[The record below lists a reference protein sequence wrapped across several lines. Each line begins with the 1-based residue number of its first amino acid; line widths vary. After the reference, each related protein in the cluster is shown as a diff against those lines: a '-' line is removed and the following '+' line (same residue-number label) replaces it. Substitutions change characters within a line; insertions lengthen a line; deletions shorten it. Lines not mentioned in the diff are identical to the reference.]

1 MKNGAVSFLIKFRY
15 LLCALSLAL
24 AVALTM
30 GGQKLVFDSDY
41 KNFFDPDNPQLI
53 AYDNLQAEYTK
64 SDSLVI
70 MIKPAEGDLFTER
83 HLKTIQEITAQM
95 WDAPFSIRVDS
106 LSNYQ
111 HSWSEGDDLN
121 VEDLIPLYEPLD
133 TEAIARIKAIALTEK
148 QLVNRAISFDGSAT
162 SIVASLDMPEIMP
175 DATPDEIKVQAAAR
189 QASFAQISIFGEELI
204 ESIKIDHPDLE
215 AHMMGVPVLNYNF
228 NLSSE
233 EDSYSLIPAMYAIIL
248 LTLALFLRSFGAI
261 VACMI
266 IIGLST
272 IASMGAAGW
281 YGYSLN
287 STTIICPVVI
297 LTIAVC
303 DSVHLIV
310 AYMRQLALKLTPVEA
325 MRASLTANLQP
336 SVLTSIT
343 TAIGFLTLNFSESP
357 FFRAFGNIS
366 AFGVILAMFLS
377 ITLMPTLVCL
387 LVRTTRIELKEK
399 SILTAIPDFVVA
411 RKKQVFYG
419 SLLVAALLISLVPL
433 NVTNNDPINFF
444 KKGVPYREAAI
455 FSQENLPGIKEIH
468 FSVDCGEPNCVN
480 SPEYLQALD
489 QFSSWYEQQY
499 GVEYVVSYVD
509 IIKRLN
515 RNMHGEDPQAYKLPE
530 SRELAAQYQLLY
542 ELSLPYGLD
551 LNNTVNLDK
560 SSSRVSVWLHK
571 IRTQELIDSEHAALA
586 WFETNAP
593 QLITRG
599 SSVDMMFAVQ
609 NIRDISAMMVGAL
622 FAIIGVT
629 LTILIATRS
638 VRHGLLSAVPNAFP
652 AAMAL
657 GVWGA
662 TIGEVNMAVTIVFS
676 ITLGLVV
683 DNTVH
688 FISKYRLSLLRD
700 GNVETA
706 VRYAFDNVGGA
717 LIITAAVLTMGFG
730 ILALSSFN
738 LNAYMGGLTALTIVI
753 ALIFDFMM
761 LPALL
766 LMADKNRN

>member
-1 MKNGAVSFLIKFRY
+1 MKNGVVNFLVSYRY
-15 LLCALSLAL
+15 ILCLFSLAL
-24 AVALTM
+24 AVALTL
-30 GGQKLVFDSDY
+30 GAQKLVFDSDY
-41 KNFFDPDNPQLI
+41 KSFFDADNPQLV
-53 AYDNLQAEYTK
+53 AYDNLQAEFTK

-83 HLKTIQEITAQM
+83 YLRAIQEITAQM
-95 WDAPFSIRVDS
+95 WEAPFSIRVDS

-111 HSWSEGDDLN
+111 HSWSEGDELI
-121 VEDLIPLYEPLD
+121 VEDLVPLYEPLD
-133 TEAIARIKAIALTEK
+133 TDTIARIKHIALSEK
-148 QLVNRAISFDGSAT
+148 ELVNRAISIDGSAT
-162 SIVASLDMPEIMP
+162 AIVASLDMPEIMA
-175 DATPDEIKVQAAAR
+175 DATPDEAAEQAAAR
-189 QASFAQISIFGEELI
+189 QKSFAEITLFGEALI
-204 ESIKIDHPDLE
+204 EKIKADHPSLE
-215 AHMMGVPVLNYNF
+215 AHMMGVPVLNHNF
-228 NLSSE
+228 NLASE
-233 EDSYSLIPAMYAIIL
+233 QDSYSLIPAMYGIIL
-248 LTLALFLRSFGAI
+248 LTLAFFLRSVGAV
-261 VACMI
+261 VACML

-272 IASMGAAGW
+272 AASMGAAGW

-287 STTIICPVVI
+287 STTVISPVVI

-310 AYMRQLALKLTPVEA
+310 AYMRQLAMKLSPVDA
-325 MRASLTANLQP
+325 MRASLTANVQP
-336 SVLTSIT
+336 IVLTSVT

-366 AFGVILAMFLS
+366 AFGVMLAMFLS
-377 ITLMPTLVCL
+377 LTLMPTLVCL
-387 LVRTTRIELKEK
+387 LVRSTRVQLKDR
-399 SILTAIPDFVVA
+399 SLLTAIPDYVIA
-411 RKKQVFYG
+411 RKKQVFIG
-419 SLLVAALLISLVPL
+419 GLIIAAGLIAMAPL

-455 FSQENLPGIKEIH
+455 FSQDNLPGIKEIH

-480 SPEYLQALD
+480 SPSYLQALE
-489 QFSSWYEQQY
+489 QFTTWYEQQY

-509 IIKRLN
+509 IMKRLN
-515 RNMHGEDPQAYKLPE
+515 RNMHGEDPAAYVLPR

-551 LNNTVNLDK
+551 LNNTVNIDK

-571 IRTQELIDSEHAALA
+571 IRTQELIDSEQAALE

-593 QLITRG
+593 ALATRG

-638 VRHGLLSAVPNAFP
+638 VRHGLLSAIPNAFP

-657 GVWGA
+657 GVWGLI
-662 TIGEVNMAVTIVFS
+662 IGEVNMAVTIVFS

-700 GNVETA
+700 GKVETA

-717 LIITAAVLTMGFG
+717 LIITTAVLTMGFG
-730 ILALSSFN
+730 ILALSTFN
-738 LNAYMGGLTALTIVI
+738 LNAYMGGLTAMTIVI

-761 LPALL
+761 LPAVLL
-766 LMADKNRN
+766 LADKDRS